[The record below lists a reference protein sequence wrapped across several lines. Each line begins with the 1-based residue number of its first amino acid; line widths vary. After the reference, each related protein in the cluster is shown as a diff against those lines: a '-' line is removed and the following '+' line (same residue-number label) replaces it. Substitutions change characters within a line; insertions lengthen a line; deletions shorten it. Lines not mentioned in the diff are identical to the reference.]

1 LHPHR
6 LELAFA
12 AAENVGLVGQEDTL
26 HKGTDHREESP
37 VQGRDTSWVVR
48 HMASPDSLELEQEQ
62 GHLDPI
68 DLGVAGR
75 NVGDMGHAGETEED
89 LEDLGDLEDLVVVDL
104 GGEQEQVLVLV
115 EDEIR
120 SEEADSIV
128 SMIYQS

>member
-1 LHPHR
+1 
-6 LELAFA
+6 
-12 AAENVGLVGQEDTL
+12 
-26 HKGTDHREESP
+26 
-37 VQGRDTSWVVR
+37 
-48 HMASPDSLELEQEQ
+48 MASPDSLELEQEQ